1 MVNRLKTITGFTL
14 IEMMIVVVIIGI
26 LAAIAVPSYQEHI
39 RKTRRV
45 DARETLT
52 RIATLQERFFFQT
65 SKYSASPTDFGGPA
79 TGDWPSPEG
88 WYKINLAL
96 EAGGGCAVGATPCN
110 KFKVTAT
117 AIGVQASDTKCA
129 TFSIDQTLKQT
140 ATGTDANNCW

>member
-1 MVNRLKTITGFTL
+1 MVNRLKITTGFTL

-52 RIATLQERFFFQT
+52 RIATLQERLFFQT
-65 SKYSASPTDFGGPA
+65 SKYSASATDFGGPSA
-79 TGDWPSPEG
+79 GDWLSPEG
-88 WYKINLAL
+88 WYKIVIADA
-96 EAGGGCAVGATPCN
+96 AGGGCDAAATTCN
-110 KFKVTAT
+110 KFKLTAT

-129 TFSIDQTLKQT
+129 SFSIDQTLKQT
-140 ATGTDANNCW
+140 ATGTAADSCW

>member
-1 MVNRLKTITGFTL
+1 MVNRKMFAGFTL

-52 RIATLQERFFFQT
+52 RIATLQERLFFQT
-65 SKYSASPTDFGGPA
+65 SKYSTDETKFGG
-79 TGDWPSPEG
+79 TSSPEG
-88 WYKINLAL
+88 WYTIALAKTDG
-96 EAGGGCAVGATPCN
+96 AGGCDPAAAVCN
-110 KFKVTAT
+110 KFKITAT
-117 AIGVQASDTKCA
+117 AIGVQASDAKCA

-140 ATGTDANNCW
+140 ATGTAADSCW